1 MQIRELGR
9 MFFKK
14 YVANIKKSL
23 IAVEI
28 GIDDNSSLRHLQ
40 TPNIID
46 YIGISSTLK
55 RQGDIVLYEGHPYYY
70 PLFDTTIDLVVTAT
84 YFNNADIVQQAFME
98 ALRILKPD
106 GLIFCNLRTDIAADL
121 EKLANE
127 RGASPILLEY
137 GRYNNGDYF
146 AVFVKEKNYEY
157 CHPLRMFS

>member
-1 MQIRELGR
+1 MSIRELGSV
-9 MFFKK
+9 FFKK
-14 YVANIKKSL
+14 YVANIRKSL
-23 IAVEI
+23 IAVEV
-28 GIDDNSSLRHLQ
+28 GVDDNSSLRHLQ

-55 RQGDIVLYEGHPYYY
+55 RQGDIVMYEGHPYYY
-70 PLFDTTIDLVVTAT
+70 PLFDTTIDLVVTAS
-84 YFNNADIVQQAFME
+84 YFNNADMVQQAFME

-106 GLIFCNLRTDIAADL
+106 GLIFCNLRSDCAVSL

-127 RGASPILLEY
+127 CGACPMLLES

-146 AVFVKEKNYEY
+146 AVFVKDKNYEY